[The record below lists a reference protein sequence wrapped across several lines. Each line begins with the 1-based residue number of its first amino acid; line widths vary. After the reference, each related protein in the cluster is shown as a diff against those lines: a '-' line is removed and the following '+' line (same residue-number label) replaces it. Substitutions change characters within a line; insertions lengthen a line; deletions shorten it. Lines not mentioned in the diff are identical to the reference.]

1 MTTTPTPE
9 IVPGAEAASSTAT
22 ELAGLRS
29 EVAGGLSP
37 ATNEALAMGVS
48 AIPLLAVLGLT
59 YVGMKTIITGKP
71 PWKQNESIA

>member
-9 IVPGAEAASSTAT
+9 IVPGAETASSTAT

-37 ATNEALAMGVS
+37 ATNEALAMGGICNS
-48 AIPLLAVLGLT
+48 PSRSIRTYLRRYENDNYRQKPLL
-59 YVGMKTIITGKP
+59 
-71 PWKQNESIA
+71 